1 MLEERGLSPEYLSA
15 MPESDRVEW
24 LRMPAKYERVLPPTG
39 PQYEHLSPPAHY
51 ERLFSGPSQV
61 KLVRRSGTPLYRSR
75 GEEPGRNVNS
85 EPIPPP
91 RNGEVV
97 RPHPSAL
104 ADAKRRVAEQVVREA
119 VAQGP
124 ADLRGFDPYVVASY
138 GKAGLFALPGDLDA
152 VWPSWSSMSATA
164 ARMEADGLVPGRGSE
179 RSRPGGPQASAL
191 TPHEDPSP
199 DFDDVRPRR
208 LSRWIYFSAGPF
220 DPSTWTQGA
229 RPPDQSGGCDIAH
242 SAGCTI
248 YRVRWPVPT
257 GVIGTSSILN
267 FVQQVVVE
275 PGSVQ
280 AEVDPATG
288 LMVYLQIEIDGAVR
302 NQTIKLAL
310 PPLAGGGTTPELRI
324 EPSISGTNPVFAG
337 PVLEGWVPGSV
348 VVDLYYNESDRR
360 TSATRPWD
368 QLMLQRLWVD
378 GAAGVAYAVGPAENV
393 SGVLEGSG
401 WCSFSDAAVNPA
413 NRSIIAVHTG
423 WFADGKYGP
432 LGSTGRHTC
441 PWLQSMESDYGFT
454 YPVGGDDWA
463 QQAVG
468 AVVNLPDAVALGWT
482 SGASGNQARLGV
494 RASLATGTWDGPLRG
509 HAHLNFSPDGRRLVA
524 YEQAGV
530 DIEADIEDGREQSM
544 SSWSYVAERGA
555 GWTSGPR
562 RMRQAFEVPERESP
576 TGAFESVFPTKT
588 VNTSGRQCPRYFFK
602 RARFCWS
609 NDVFVVTAA
618 CTHMAAAGADAAGSW
633 EATEVVNFSRVMLVD
648 ATDPAAVTYE
658 DLTAYVEDYVHALQ
672 LRPKD
677 SYPQLGGHM
686 ATCG

>member
-1 MLEERGLSPEYLSA
+1 
-15 MPESDRVEW
+15 
-24 LRMPAKYERVLPPTG
+24 
-39 PQYEHLSPPAHY
+39 
-51 ERLFSGPSQV
+51 
-61 KLVRRSGTPLYRSR
+61 
-75 GEEPGRNVNS
+75 
-85 EPIPPP
+85 
-91 RNGEVV
+91 
-97 RPHPSAL
+97 
-104 ADAKRRVAEQVVREA
+104 
-119 VAQGP
+119 
-124 ADLRGFDPYVVASY
+124 
-138 GKAGLFALPGDLDA
+138 
-152 VWPSWSSMSATA
+152 
-164 ARMEADGLVPGRGSE
+164 
-179 RSRPGGPQASAL
+179 
-191 TPHEDPSP
+191 
-199 DFDDVRPRR
+199 
-208 LSRWIYFSAGPF
+208 
-220 DPSTWTQGA
+220 
-229 RPPDQSGGCDIAH
+229 
-242 SAGCTI
+242 
-248 YRVRWPVPT
+248 
-257 GVIGTSSILN
+257 VIGTSSILN

-413 NRSIIAVHTG
+413 NPSIIAVHTG

-441 PWLQSMESDYGFT
+441 PWLQSLESDYGFT

-463 QQAVG
+463 QQAV
-468 AVVNLPDAVALGWT
+468 
-482 SGASGNQARLGV
+482 
-494 RASLATGTWDGPLRG
+494 
-509 HAHLNFSPDGRRLVA
+509 
-524 YEQAGV
+524 
-530 DIEADIEDGREQSM
+530 
-544 SSWSYVAERGA
+544 
-555 GWTSGPR
+555 
-562 RMRQAFEVPERESP
+562 VPERESP

-658 DLTAYVEDYVHALQ
+658 DLTAYVEDYVDQ
-672 LRPKD
+672 LAGRPPGA
-677 SYPQLGGHM
+677 YPQMGAHM

>member
-1 MLEERGLSPEYLSA
+1 VGAREPELSQFLSRRREEAVRLAVLEERGLSPEYLSA

-51 ERLFSGPSQV
+51 ERLYSGPSQV

-208 LSRWIYFSAGPF
+208 LSRWIYFSAGRF

-248 YRVRWPVPT
+248 YRVRWPVPS

-413 NRSIIAVHTG
+413 NPSIIAVHTG

-441 PWLQSMESDYGFT
+441 PWLQSLESDYGFT

-463 QQAVG
+463 QQAV
-468 AVVNLPDAVALGWT
+468 
-482 SGASGNQARLGV
+482 
-494 RASLATGTWDGPLRG
+494 
-509 HAHLNFSPDGRRLVA
+509 
-524 YEQAGV
+524 
-530 DIEADIEDGREQSM
+530 
-544 SSWSYVAERGA
+544 
-555 GWTSGPR
+555 
-562 RMRQAFEVPERESP
+562 VPERESP

-658 DLTAYVEDYVHALQ
+658 DLTAYVEDYVDQ
-672 LRPKD
+672 LAGRPPGA
-677 SYPQLGGHM
+677 YPQMGAHM